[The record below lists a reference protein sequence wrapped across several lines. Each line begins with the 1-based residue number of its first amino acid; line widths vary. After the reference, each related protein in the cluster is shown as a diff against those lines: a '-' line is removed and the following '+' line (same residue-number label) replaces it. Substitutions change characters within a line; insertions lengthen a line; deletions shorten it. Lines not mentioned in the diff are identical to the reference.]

1 MNVAEAIAE
10 ILRRE
15 GTEYLF
21 CFPTTPIM
29 DACAE
34 IGIRP
39 IVVRQER
46 VAGNMADGYSRQT
59 NGKRV
64 GVVSVQQGAG
74 AENSFSG
81 ITQAYTDSRAI
92 LVIPGNWSIDYA
104 SLPPN
109 FDTVKNF
116 EHISK

>member
-39 IVVRQER
+39 IVVRQVR
-46 VAGNMADGYSRQT
+46 GAGNMAVGLYRQT

-64 GVVSVQQGAG
+64 GVGRGQQ
-74 AENSFSG
+74 
-81 ITQAYTDSRAI
+81 
-92 LVIPGNWSIDYA
+92 
-104 SLPPN
+104 
-109 FDTVKNF
+109 
-116 EHISK
+116 